1 MRTMG
6 SVVVGANDEAT
17 DSRQR
22 LNELRAVLSS

>member
-22 LNELRAVLSS
+22 LNELRVPSG